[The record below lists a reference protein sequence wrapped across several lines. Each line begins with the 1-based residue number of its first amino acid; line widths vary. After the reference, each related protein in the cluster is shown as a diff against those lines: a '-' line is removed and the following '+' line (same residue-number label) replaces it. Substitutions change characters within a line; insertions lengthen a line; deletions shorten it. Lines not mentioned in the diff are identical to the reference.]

1 MKRQITIYES
11 AKNGKI
17 TVFDDVEVSTLG
29 ELKSLLREKG
39 IDYNNKEFV
48 EGVTNTKLLSDDSQI
63 PTNIPFKGQTINDV
77 FINILNKDTKIRSGI
92 IYSEL
97 SRGDLLR
104 AAKPYATEIEA
115 TLGVNYTR
123 AKSADIAKFLTEKDN
138 KNKPATVKQAEPKKE
153 EPVKETKKEA
163 PVSAPTD
170 SSEIIRKLNLL
181 KAAIE
186 GLADAVDE
194 VDTVEDVLMDWDTTE
209 NEANEQAPENKPQ
222 APKSNFSDAD
232 IQNFIRRR

>member
-17 TVFDDVEVSTLG
+17 TVFDDVECNTLG

-39 IDYNNKEFV
+39 IDYSNKEFV

-63 PTNIPFKGQTINDV
+63 PTNIPFKGKTTNDV

-92 IYSEL
+92 NYAEL

-123 AKSADIAKFLTEKDN
+123 AKSADIANFLTN
-138 KNKPATVKQAEPKKE
+138 KEAKSASTKKAETKKE
-153 EPVKETKKEA
+153 EPAKAA

-170 SSEIIRKLNLL
+170 NSEIFRKLNLL

-194 VDTVEDVLMDWDTTE
+194 IDTVEDVFMDWDKTE
-209 NEANEQAPENKPQ
+209 SEDAKAPEAK
-222 APKSNFSDAD
+222 APKSNFSADD
-232 IQNFIRRR
+232 IQSFVRRGR